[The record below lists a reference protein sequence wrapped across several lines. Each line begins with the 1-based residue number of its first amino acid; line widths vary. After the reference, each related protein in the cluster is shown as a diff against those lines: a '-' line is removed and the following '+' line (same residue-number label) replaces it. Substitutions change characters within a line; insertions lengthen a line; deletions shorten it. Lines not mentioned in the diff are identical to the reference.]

1 MRFYRTLPGG
11 STLDVT
17 SFFMNRSLVSRMLM
31 LGLPLLT
38 LVLLLIFLTTS
49 SSIEHIINRAI
60 ARNAQLQAQA
70 MSLALEHAL
79 AETRNQLL
87 ILAAGSMEPQDM
99 ARRMEFRAKTDG
111 LQYREVAYVGLT
123 PESRYLLL
131 NHEGRIIN
139 IPMQVAL
146 DSPASPFHNLGGEQR
161 PGYVNVGQPM
171 EAVYSMVPVD
181 RSLQNVSLHVLRFF
195 TALHDK
201 NGNFQGYLLLSL
213 DMKDLRNIVSRY
225 SSPNA
230 PIAASGTDTR
240 VRSLFFDREG
250 WMIFQSEVPDT
261 ALAGKSLGN
270 DAVRAGFWGDYGR
283 PGFSMAFR
291 PSPEHINYWSMVA
304 EVQGGHAGQLPMTE
318 SSTIWSNGQMRV
330 ERVSYVPVGFNPGSG
345 GEPVVLGGLAV
356 LDTSFTTTRT
366 GMQIMGIYAV
376 SFMGGMV
383 LLTLSLWWLA
393 RQMGKSLNVMSGEL
407 RNRNILGND
416 DDLDLPQLPLEME
429 RIKNS
434 INALLKRLRQAKEE
448 RRSHE
453 ALQDAQ
459 WQREPVSDLP
469 HPEDLPASGLVGTS
483 PAMQTLYD
491 QVRKASQ
498 VLADVLVVG
507 ETGTGKELVSEAI
520 HRLSARAS
528 GPFITINCG
537 ALDENL
543 LMDTLFGHVKG
554 AFTEARQ
561 PRKGAFLA
569 AEGGTLMLDEIGNA
583 APQVQQA
590 LLRALST
597 RRIRPLGS
605 DQEVPFDTRI
615 IAATNASLPDEAR
628 DGSFREDLYYR
639 LAVITIHTPPLR
651 ERKIDIPSLTVY
663 FLTEAVKA
671 RAKAAEVDAETQ
683 AESTETAAHG
693 PGQSPAANGARKTLR
708 MPQVSRGALA
718 KLTGHDWPGNVRELK
733 NTLTR
738 ALTFCE
744 GDILYAENIQLGPIA
759 ASSAPD
765 KMPTRSD
772 GQYPPE
778 GSLPEPRELSE
789 TSQDQA
795 DRDTTAQT
803 AAEAERDPAAPAERH
818 NGQDREG
825 QTASASSGASA
836 LPVSAT
842 VPTAGQTQDASRLAD
857 VQAPYGSPDRT
868 KDPGEVQGEARGEA
882 SVLSASASVPASG
895 QHASPPAGPAGSAG
909 PAAPR
914 GDAAQQ
920 SPPPAHAS
928 LNAERFTQADMP
940 RLNHRQTEM
949 WPRIE
954 QAGSI
959 SRQEYQQM
967 VGENISMRTAQ
978 YDLQLFVQM
987 GLVRKE
993 GCGPAQRYVVV
1004 PGRPFSG

>member
-11 STLDVT
+11 STLDIT

-38 LVLLLIFLTTS
+38 AVLLLIFVATG
-49 SSIEHIINRAI
+49 SSIEHIVNRAI
-60 ARNAQLQAQA
+60 ARNAQLQAQG
-70 MSLALEHAL
+70 MRLALEQAL

-87 ILAAGSMEPQDM
+87 ILAAGSMDPQDM
-99 ARRMEFRAKTDG
+99 THRMEFRAKANG
-111 LQYREVAYVGLT
+111 LHYREVAYVGLA

-131 NHEGRIIN
+131 SHDGQIIN
-139 IPMQVAL
+139 VPMHVAL
-146 DSPASPFHNLGGEQR
+146 DSPSSPFHNLGGEQR

-171 EAVYSMVPVD
+171 EAVYSMVPVNK
-181 RSLQNVSLHVLRFF
+181 SLQSLSLHVLRFF
-195 TALHDK
+195 TAVHDRE
-201 NGNFQGYLLLSL
+201 GNFTGYLLLSL
-213 DMKDLRNIVSRY
+213 DMKDLRDIVSRY
-225 SSPNA
+225 SSPDA
-230 PIAASGTDTR
+230 PIAASGADTR

-250 WMIFQSEVPDT
+250 WMLFQSETPDA

-304 EVQGGHAGQLPMTE
+304 DVQAGQANQLPMTE
-318 SSTIWSNGQMRV
+318 SSTVWSNGQMRV
-330 ERVSYVPVGFNPGSG
+330 ERVSYVPVSFKPGAG

-366 GMQIMGIYAV
+366 GMQVMGIYTV
-376 SFMGGMV
+376 SFLGGMI
-383 LLTLSLWWLA
+383 LLAISLWWLA
-393 RQMGKSLNVMSGEL
+393 HQMGKSLNMLGRAL
-407 RNRNILGND
+407 HKRNITGGS
-416 DDLDLPQLPLEME
+416 DDLDLPPMPKELEGV
-429 RIKNS
+429 KLD
-434 INALLKRLRQAKEE
+434 INTLMGRLRQAKIQ

-459 WQREPVSDLP
+459 WQREPVPDLP

-483 PAMQTLYD
+483 SAMQTLCD

-498 VLADVLVVG
+498 VLADVLIIG

-520 HRLSARAS
+520 HRLSSRSS

-561 PRKGAFLA
+561 ARKGAFLA
-569 AEGGTLMLDEIGNA
+569 AEGGTLMLDEVGNA
-583 APQVQQA
+583 APKVQQA

-615 IAATNASLPDEAR
+615 VAATNASLLEDAR
-628 DGSFREDLYYR
+628 EGSFREDLYYR

-651 ERKIDIPSLTVY
+651 ERKTDIPSLTVY

-671 RAKAAEVDAETQ
+671 RAKAEEVGAE
-683 AESTETAAHG
+683 AATDVEGHDSAQG
-693 PGQSPAANGARKTLR
+693 TPSRAAKGFRASGTMQ
-708 MPQVSRGALA
+708 MPQISRGALA
-718 KLTGHDWPGNVRELK
+718 KLMAYAWPGNVRELK

-744 GDILYAENIQLGPIA
+744 ENILYAENIQLGPVASNGTSDDASKQQAHGNEPAPQVQEGREEA
-759 ASSAPD
+759 AGKASAGTVDSQTDAAGGNSRAEKKNGARPENGELAQRAPSS
-765 KMPTRSD
+765 
-772 GQYPPE
+772 GE
-778 GSLPEPRELSE
+778 N
-789 TSQDQA
+789 
-795 DRDTTAQT
+795 
-803 AAEAERDPAAPAERH
+803 PAANVFSATSPS
-818 NGQDREG
+818 GQESSFIMDAG
-825 QTASASSGASA
+825 ASASNNTASESPSRQVPIYAPGSGQTSGQNA
-836 LPVSAT
+836 VQD
-842 VPTAGQTQDASRLAD
+842 AGQDN
-857 VQAPYGSPDRT
+857 AP
-868 KDPGEVQGEARGEA
+868 
-882 SVLSASASVPASG
+882 SASTEAISEETAY
-895 QHASPPAGPAGSAG
+895 AGNGNGGSNM
-909 PAAPR
+909 
-914 GDAAQQ
+914 
-920 SPPPAHAS
+920 AHADT
-928 LNAERFTQADMP
+928 L
-940 RLNHRQTEM
+940 RLNNRQAEM
-949 WPRIE
+949 WPRLE
-954 QAGSI
+954 AMGSI

-967 VGENISMRTAQ
+967 LGKGISMRTAQ

-993 GCGPAQRYVVV
+993 GRGPAQRYVVIA
-1004 PGRPFSG
+1004 GRTFYKG

>member
-11 STLDVT
+11 SSLDVT
-17 SFFMNRSLVSRMLM
+17 SFFMNRSLVSRMLI

-99 ARRMEFRAKTDG
+99 IRRMEFRTRADG

-139 IPMQVAL
+139 TPMQVAL
-146 DSPASPFHNLGGEQR
+146 DSPASPFHNLGGDQR

-171 EAVYSMVPVD
+171 EAVYAMVPVAS
-181 RSLQNVSLHVLRFF
+181 SLKSVSLHVLRFF
-195 TALHDK
+195 TAVHDK

-250 WMIFQSEVPDT
+250 WMIFQSEVPDST
-261 ALAGKSLGN
+261 LAGKNLGN

-291 PSPEHINYWSMVA
+291 PGPDHINYWSMVA

-330 ERVSYVPVGFNPGSG
+330 ERVSYVPVSFNPGSG

-366 GMQIMGIYAV
+366 GMQIMGIYAI

-383 LLTLSLWWLA
+383 LLGLSLWWLA
-393 RQMGKSLNVMSGEL
+393 RQMGKSLNVISGEL
-407 RNRNILGND
+407 RTRNIHDND
-416 DDLDLPQLPLEME
+416 EDIALPRLPLEME
-429 RIKNS
+429 RMKTS
-434 INALLKRLRQAKEE
+434 INVLLKRLRQAKEE

-459 WQREPVSDLP
+459 WQREPAPDLP

-583 APQVQQA
+583 APKVQQA

-605 DQEVPFDTRI
+605 DQELPFDTRI
-615 IAATNASLPDEAR
+615 IAATNAALLNETS

-671 RAKAAEVDAETQ
+671 RAKAAEADAGTQ
-683 AESTETAAHG
+683 PESAESPSYG
-693 PGQSPAANGARKTLR
+693 PASSPAAQGARKTLR

-744 GDILYAENIQLGPIA
+744 GDILYAENIQLGPMTVSA
-759 ASSAPD
+759 ASDKKSMALHGGQDSSEDSAAEF
-765 KMPTRSD
+765 REL
-772 GQYPPE
+772 PE
-778 GSLPEPRELSE
+778 GHQGQTDEANQPA
-789 TSQDQA
+789 TADA
-795 DRDTTAQT
+795 DRSPPPS
-803 AAEAERDPAAPAERH
+803 AERQNGHERQGQKSSGPRPASAHPAPGSPAQDAPH
-818 NGQDREG
+818 DANGQAAHG
-825 QTASASSGASA
+825 N
-836 LPVSAT
+836 
-842 VPTAGQTQDASRLAD
+842 
-857 VQAPYGSPDRT
+857 PDRPNET
-868 KDPGEVQGEARGEA
+868 GEANGRPP
-882 SVLSASASVPASG
+882 VASVPAQERTPFSA
-895 QHASPPAGPAGSAG
+895 ASAAGRDAMPPHPLADALANGKN
-909 PAAPR
+909 APL
-914 GDAAQQ
+914 GDI
-920 SPPPAHAS
+920 
-928 LNAERFTQADMP
+928 P
-940 RLNHRQTEM
+940 RLNHRQAEM
-949 WPRIE
+949 WPRIA

-993 GCGPAQRYVVV
+993 GRGPAQRYVLV
-1004 PGRPFSG
+1004 PGGSLSG

>member
-11 STLDVT
+11 STLDIT

-31 LGLPLLT
+31 LGIPLLT
-38 LVLLLIFLTTS
+38 VVLLLIFVATG
-49 SSIEHIINRAI
+49 SSIEHIVNRAI
-60 ARNAQLQAQA
+60 ARNAQLQAQG
-70 MSLALEHAL
+70 MRLALEQAL

-87 ILAAGSMEPQDM
+87 ILAAGSMDPKDM
-99 ARRMEFRAKTDG
+99 KHRMEFRAKANG
-111 LQYREVAYVGLT
+111 LHYREVAYVGLA

-131 NHEGRIIN
+131 SHDSQIIN
-139 IPMQVAL
+139 VPMHVAL
-146 DSPASPFHNLGGEQR
+146 DSPSSPFHNLGGEQK

-171 EAVYSMVPVD
+171 EAVYSMVPVNK
-181 RSLQNVSLHVLRFF
+181 SLQSLSLHVLRFY
-195 TALHDK
+195 TAVHDRE
-201 NGNFQGYLLLSL
+201 GNFTGYLLLSL
-213 DMKDLRNIVSRY
+213 DMKDLRDIVSRY
-225 SSPNA
+225 SSPDA
-230 PIAASGTDTR
+230 PIAASGADTR

-250 WMIFQSEVPDT
+250 WMLFQSETPDA

-304 EVQGGHAGQLPMTE
+304 DVQAGQANQLPMNE
-318 SSTIWSNGQMRV
+318 SSTVWSNGQMRV
-330 ERVSYVPVGFNPGSG
+330 ERVSYVPVSFKPGAG

-366 GMQIMGIYAV
+366 GMQVMGIYTV
-376 SFMGGMV
+376 SFLGGMI
-383 LLTLSLWWLA
+383 LLALSLWWLA
-393 RQMGKSLNVMSGEL
+393 HQMGKSLNMLGRAL
-407 RNRNILGND
+407 HKRNITGGS
-416 DDLDLPQLPLEME
+416 DDLDLPPMPKELEGV
-429 RIKNS
+429 KFD
-434 INALLKRLRQAKEE
+434 INTLLGRLRQAKIQ

-459 WQREPVSDLP
+459 WQREPVPDLP

-483 PAMQTLYD
+483 SAMQTLCD

-498 VLADVLVVG
+498 VLADVLIIG

-520 HRLSARAS
+520 HRLSSRSS

-561 PRKGAFLA
+561 ARKGAFLA
-569 AEGGTLMLDEIGNA
+569 AEGGTLMLDEVGNA
-583 APQVQQA
+583 APKVQQA

-615 IAATNASLPDEAR
+615 VAATNASLLEDAR
-628 DGSFREDLYYR
+628 EGSFREDLYYR

-651 ERKIDIPSLTVY
+651 ERKTDIPSLTVY

-671 RAKAAEVDAETQ
+671 RAKAEEVGAEVETDVENPNSAQ
-683 AESTETAAHG
+683 NAPSRAAKG
-693 PGQSPAANGARKTLR
+693 FKASGTMQ
-708 MPQVSRGALA
+708 MPQISRGALA
-718 KLTGHDWPGNVRELK
+718 KLMAYAWPGNVRELK

-744 GDILYAENIQLGPIA
+744 ENILYAENIQLGPVASNGASEDASKQQTQGNASTAQEGREKATDKASADTQDSKADAAAANSHAGKKNGAQPETENNAQRTPSSGENQAASAFSATSPSGQEASSLTDADAA
-759 ASSAPD
+759 ASSAIA
-765 KMPTRSD
+765 SD
-772 GQYPPE
+772 SPSRQVPLYAP
-778 GSLPEPRELSE
+778 GSDQESGLEPRHESGHGSGFE
-789 TSQDQA
+789 SG
-795 DRDTTAQT
+795 QT
-803 AAEAERDPAAPAERH
+803 RAPAAFTGAVSEAAASTA
-818 NGQDREG
+818 NGNG
-825 QTASASSGASA
+825 SSS
-836 LPVSAT
+836 T
-842 VPTAGQTQDASRLAD
+842 VNAD
-857 VQAPYGSPDRT
+857 TV
-868 KDPGEVQGEARGEA
+868 
-882 SVLSASASVPASG
+882 
-895 QHASPPAGPAGSAG
+895 
-909 PAAPR
+909 
-914 GDAAQQ
+914 
-920 SPPPAHAS
+920 
-928 LNAERFTQADMP
+928 
-940 RLNHRQTEM
+940 RLNHRQAAM
-949 WPRIE
+949 WPRLE
-954 QAGSI
+954 AMGSI

-967 VGENISMRTAQ
+967 LGKDISMRTAQ

-993 GCGPAQRYVVV
+993 GRGPAQRYVVV
-1004 PGRPFSG
+1004 ADRAFYKG

>member
-17 SFFMNRSLVSRMLM
+17 TFFMNRSLVSRMLI

-38 LVLLLIFLTTS
+38 LVLLLIFLATS

-99 ARRMEFRAKTDG
+99 IHRMEFRTRTDG

-146 DSPASPFHNLGGEQR
+146 DSPASPFHNLGGDQR

-171 EAVYSMVPVD
+171 EAVYAMVPVAT
-181 RSLQNVSLHVLRFF
+181 SLQSVSLHVLRFF
-195 TALHDK
+195 TAVHDK
-201 NGNFQGYLLLSL
+201 DGNFQGYLLLSL

-225 SSPNA
+225 SSPDA

-250 WMIFQSEVPDT
+250 WMIFQSEAPDAT
-261 ALAGKSLGN
+261 LASKNLGN

-291 PSPEHINYWSMVA
+291 PAPDHINYWSMVA
-304 EVQGGHAGQLPMTE
+304 EVQGGHAGQLPMAE

-330 ERVSYVPVGFNPGSG
+330 ERVSYVPVSFNPGSG
-345 GEPVVLGGLAV
+345 GERVVLGGLAV

-366 GMQIMGIYAV
+366 GMQIMGIYAI
-376 SFMGGMV
+376 SFTGGMV
-383 LLTLSLWWLA
+383 LLGLSLWWLA
-393 RQMGKSLNVMSGEL
+393 RQMGKSLNGISGEL
-407 RNRNILGND
+407 RTRNLHDND
-416 DDLDLPQLPLEME
+416 EDIDLPQLPLEME
-429 RIKNS
+429 PIKTS
-434 INALLKRLRQAKEE
+434 INILLKRLRRAKEE

-453 ALQDAQ
+453 AFQDAQ
-459 WQREPVSDLP
+459 WQREPAPDLP

-483 PAMQTLYD
+483 PAMQALYD
-491 QVRKASQ
+491 QVRKAAQ

-520 HRLSARAS
+520 HRLSARSS

-583 APQVQQA
+583 APKVQQA

-605 DQEVPFDTRI
+605 DQEVPLDTRI
-615 IAATNASLPDEAR
+615 IAATNAALLDETS

-671 RAKAAEVDAETQ
+671 RAKAAEVDAGTQ
-683 AESTETAAHG
+683 PENTGSTSYG
-693 PGQSPAANGARKTLR
+693 PASSPAAQGACKTLR

-744 GDILYAENIQLGPIA
+744 GDILYAENIQLGPIT
-759 ASSAPD
+759 ASATPD
-765 KMPTRSD
+765 KKTMARRK
-772 GQYPPE
+772 GQ
-778 GSLPEPRELSE
+778 
-789 TSQDQA
+789 
-795 DRDTTAQT
+795 DT
-803 AAEAERDPAAPAERH
+803 AEDPAAKSRELPEIPQGQTAQKATDQAGETNHAAQTDTGSPPGLPAERQDGH
-818 NGQDREG
+818 ERQGQN
-825 QTASASSGASA
+825 ASASHPAFAS
-836 LPVSAT
+836 P
-842 VPTAGQTQDASRLAD
+842 TQDALRTANNQAAHAKAYRSNETGEVNGIPPDTSACGQESAPFAAGFTPSGRDAMQHPLAD
-857 VQAPYGSPDRT
+857 AVSSG
-868 KDPGEVQGEARGEA
+868 K
-882 SVLSASASVPASG
+882 SA
-895 QHASPPAGPAGSAG
+895 
-909 PAAPR
+909 
-914 GDAAQQ
+914 
-920 SPPPAHAS
+920 
-928 LNAERFTQADMP
+928 TQAAMP
-940 RLNHRQTEM
+940 RLNHRQAEM

-993 GCGPAQRYVVV
+993 GRGPAQRYVLA
-1004 PGRPFSG
+1004 PGGSFSG

>member
-99 ARRMEFRAKTDG
+99 VRRMEFRARADG

-146 DSPASPFHNLGGEQR
+146 DSPASPFHNLGGDQR

-171 EAVYSMVPVD
+171 EAVYAMVPVNK
-181 RSLQNVSLHVLRFF
+181 SLQSVSLHVLRFF
-195 TALHDK
+195 TAVHDK

-225 SSPNA
+225 SSPDA

-240 VRSLFFDREG
+240 VRSLFFDRDG
-250 WMIFQSEVPDT
+250 WMIFQSEVPDA

-291 PSPEHINYWSMVA
+291 PSPDHINYWSMVA

-330 ERVSYVPVGFNPGSG
+330 ERVSYVPVAFNPGSG

-383 LLTLSLWWLA
+383 LLALSLWWLA
-393 RQMGKSLNVMSGEL
+393 RQMGKSLNVMAGEL
-407 RNRNILGND
+407 RNRNIHDND
-416 DDLDLPQLPLEME
+416 EDLALPQLPLEME

-459 WQREPVSDLP
+459 WQREPASDLP

-583 APQVQQA
+583 APKVQQA

-628 DGSFREDLYYR
+628 EGSFREDLYYR

-651 ERKIDIPSLTVY
+651 ERKTDIPSLTVY
-663 FLTEAVKA
+663 FLTEAVKT
-671 RAKAAEVDAETQ
+671 RAKAAEMDAEAQT
-683 AESTETAAHG
+683 ESTESTAYG
-693 PGQSPAANGARKTLR
+693 PAQSPAAHGARRTLR

-718 KLTGHDWPGNVRELK
+718 KLTAHDWPGNVRELK

-744 GDILYAENIQLGPIA
+744 GDTLYAENIQLGPVASSAAPDKKIPA
-759 ASSAPD
+759 RRERQDTYEGPLTESRELPKTPQEQADQKTTEQAGTASQMAATDAGRSPDQPAERQNGPEREVSNSSGPCASSAP
-765 KMPTRSD
+765 
-772 GQYPPE
+772 
-778 GSLPEPRELSE
+778 LPSTGP
-789 TSQDQA
+789 
-795 DRDTTAQT
+795 AQ
-803 AAEAERDPAAPAERH
+803 
-818 NGQDREG
+818 
-825 QTASASSGASA
+825 
-836 LPVSAT
+836 
-842 VPTAGQTQDASRLAD
+842 
-857 VQAPYGSPDRT
+857 
-868 KDPGEVQGEARGEA
+868 EA
-882 SVLSASASVPASG
+882 SPTASG
-895 QHASPPAGPAGSAG
+895 QDSRDDPGRSNDAGSAHSTHPAGSAASAEEAIQYQR
-909 PAAPR
+909 PLANEAPE
-914 GDAAQQ
+914 GMD
-920 SPPPAHAS
+920 
-928 LNAERFTQADMP
+928 FMQADMP

-978 YDLQLFVQM
+978 YDLQFFVQM

-993 GCGPAQRYVVV
+993 GRGPAQRYVVV
-1004 PGRPFSG
+1004 QGRPFSG